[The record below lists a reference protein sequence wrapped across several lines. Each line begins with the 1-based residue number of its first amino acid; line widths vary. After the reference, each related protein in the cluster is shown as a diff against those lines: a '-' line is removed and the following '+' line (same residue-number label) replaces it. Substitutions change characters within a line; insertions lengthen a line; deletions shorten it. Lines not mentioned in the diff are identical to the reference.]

1 MVEGA
6 VAPGQG
12 ARGAADKG
20 RRFMSS
26 DDGRPDD
33 PDVQEFMDE
42 IEQHGR
48 AIYEL
53 VSDYMD
59 DLEVP
64 EAIISHVLLS
74 MAVNMRM
81 VAYVI
86 DTEKPSAGGLRLD
99 LDRMRSEIEQ
109 LLRESKKGA
118 EGFIVSAKTAIEEA
132 EKEADED

>member
-1 MVEGA
+1 MA
-6 VAPGQG
+6 
-12 ARGAADKG
+12 
-20 RRFMSS
+20 S
-26 DDGRPDD
+26 DDGRSDNGRSDD

-42 IEQHGR
+42 VEQHGR

-64 EAIISHVLLS
+64 ESIISHVLLNL
-74 MAVNMRM
+74 AFNMRM

-99 LDRMRSEIEQ
+99 LDRMRNEIEQ
-109 LLRESKKGA
+109 LVRESKKGA
-118 EGFIVSAKTAIEEA
+118 EGFIVSAKAAIAEA
-132 EKEADED
+132 EKEPEED

>member
-1 MVEGA
+1 
-6 VAPGQG
+6 
-12 ARGAADKG
+12 
-20 RRFMSS
+20 MSS
-26 DDGRPDD
+26 DDGRSDNGRSDD

-42 IEQHGR
+42 VEQHSR
-48 AIYEL
+48 AIYEM

-74 MAVNMRM
+74 LSFNMRM

-86 DTEKPSAGGLRLD
+86 DTEKPSATGLRLD

-109 LLRESKKGA
+109 ILRESKKGA
-118 EGFIVSAKTAIEEA
+118 EVFIKSAKTAIAEA
-132 EKEADED
+132 EKEADAEED